1 MSIAERRVRKAIRKA
16 QEALVAKGEPPT
28 ASAVARA
35 LARLRDPSSPALQ
48 LFRQQRRTTFNVA
61 EHNRMLG
68 EAHDDLE
75 VLFEEF
81 YAEALRSLRLLDRED
96 LLFRRLLMEGKRAND
111 LLEYELLTISGGG

>member
-81 YAEALRSLRLLDRED
+81 YAGIAADPLLRDTVVHGGKVAGRAVDGLRPPAGLHPPAVD
-96 LLFRRLLMEGKRAND
+96 G
-111 LLEYELLTISGGG
+111 